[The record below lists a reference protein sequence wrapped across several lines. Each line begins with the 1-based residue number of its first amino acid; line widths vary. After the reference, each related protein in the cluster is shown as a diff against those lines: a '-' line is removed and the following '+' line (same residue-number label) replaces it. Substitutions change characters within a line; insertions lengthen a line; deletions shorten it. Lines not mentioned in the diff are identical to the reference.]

1 MREIKVDVRKFGY
14 IRVSSKDQ
22 NELRQLEAM
31 KEKGI
36 DERDIFM
43 DKQSG
48 KDFKRVQYQLL
59 KRILRKGDVLYIHS
73 LDRFGR
79 NKEEILQE
87 WNDITK
93 NIQSDIVVLD
103 MPLLDTTQFKD
114 SLGTF
119 IADLV
124 LQILSW
130 MAEDERNRIRKR
142 QREGIDVAMKNGIA
156 FGRPKSIIT
165 KEFKQAYHRW
175 KTGEMTAV
183 KAMKEIAVKKTTFY
197 KLVKEYEKELKST
210 NI

>member
-1 MREIKVDVRKFGY
+1 MDIRKFGY

-22 NELRQLEAM
+22 NEGRQLDAI
-31 KEKGI
+31 KKLGV

-48 KDFKRVQYQLL
+48 KDFNRAQYQILKRV
-59 KRILRKGDVLYIHS
+59 LRKGDILYIHS

-93 NIQSDIVVLD
+93 NIQADIVVMD
-103 MPLLDTTQFKD
+103 MPLLDTTQYKD

-130 MAEDERNRIRKR
+130 MAQEERDRIRKR
-142 QREGIDVAMKNGIA
+142 QREGIDVALQNGVA
-156 FGRPKSIIT
+156 FGRPKVQMT
-165 KEFKQAYHRW
+165 DEFKEVYERW
-175 KTGEMTAV
+175 KSGEMKAV
-183 KAMKEIAVKKTTFY
+183 KAMEELGIKKTTFY
-197 KLVKEYEKELKST
+197 KLVKEYERD
-210 NI
+210 

>member
-1 MREIKVDVRKFGY
+1 MEVRKFGY

-22 NELRQLEAM
+22 NEGRQLQAM
-31 KEKGI
+31 KEKGL
-36 DERDIFM
+36 DERDIFL

-48 KDFKRVQYQLL
+48 KNFDRAQYQLL
-59 KRILRKGDVLYIHS
+59 KRMIRKGDVLYIHS

-93 NIQSDIVVLD
+93 NIQADIVVMD

-130 MAEDERNRIRKR
+130 LAEEERDRIRKR
-142 QREGIDVAMKNGIA
+142 QREGIDVALQKGVP
-156 FGRPKSIIT
+156 FGRPKAQVT
-165 KEFKQAYHRW
+165 EEFKEVYNLW

-183 KAMKEIAVKKTTFY
+183 KAMSELGVKKTTFY
-197 KLVKEYEKELKST
+197 KLVKEYEKEFKKI

>member
-1 MREIKVDVRKFGY
+1 MDVRKFGY

-22 NELRQLEAM
+22 NEGRQLEAM

-36 DERDIFM
+36 GERGIFM

-48 KDFKRVQYQLL
+48 KDFNRTQYQLL
-59 KRILRKGDVLYIHS
+59 KRMLRKGDVLYIHS

-93 NIQSDIVVLD
+93 NIQADIVVVD

-130 MAEDERNRIRKR
+130 MAEEERDRIRKR
-142 QREGIDVAMKNGIA
+142 QREGIDLAIQNGTV
-156 FGRPKSIIT
+156 FGRPKVEVT
-165 KEFKQAYHRW
+165 EEFRAVYDRW
-175 KTGEMTAV
+175 KAREMTAV
-183 KAMKEIAVKKTTFY
+183 KAMEELNVKKTTFY
-197 KLVKEYEKELKST
+197 KLVKEYENDIKKVY
-210 NI
+210 I